1 MEHKHVFF
9 QQDVLA
15 QLFDGLYITDTN
27 RRITYWNAA
36 AEKMTGFSKEEVLG
50 KCCSDNILM
59 HINDEGEQLCTI
71 GCPLSLSMQTGKHQ
85 EADVFLHHKNGY
97 RMPVKVRVSPLT
109 DTEGNIV
116 GAVEVFTDNTSELE
130 KTNRISELEQLALWD
145 ELTQL
150 PNRRHLQQLLEMRFA
165 EFERTG
171 ATFGLAVIDI
181 DHFKRVNDTY
191 GHDAGDRVL
200 QIVAQTMNHSKRA
213 YDIVGRWGGEEF
225 LLIAPSINSSQ
236 LHSLMNRLRMLV
248 EKSRYTCENKQLNIT
263 VSLGGAVVCN
273 GDTPHTLFKKADH
286 MLYESKEGGRNRVNI
301 QPEV

>member
-1 MEHKHVFF
+1 M
-9 QQDVLA
+9 LA
-15 QLFDGLYITDTN
+15 QLFDGLYITDAN

-36 AEKMTGFSKEEVLG
+36 AEKMTGFSKEDVLG

-59 HINDEGEQLCTI
+59 HINDKGEQLCVK
-71 GCPLSLSMQTGKHQ
+71 GCPLSVSIQTGEHQ
-85 EADVFLHHKNGY
+85 EADVFLHHKNGH
-97 RMPVKVRVSPLT
+97 RVPVKVRVSPLK

-116 GAVEVFTDNTSELE
+116 GAVEIFTDNTSELE
-130 KTNRISELEQLALWD
+130 KTNRISDLERLALWD

-150 PNRRHLQQLLEMRFA
+150 PNRRYLQHLLEMRFA

-171 ATFGLAVIDI
+171 GTFGLAVIDI
-181 DHFKRVNDTY
+181 DHFKKVNDIH
-191 GHDAGDRVL
+191 GHDVGDRVL
-200 QIVAQTMNHSKRA
+200 QTVAQTINHGKRA
-213 YDIVGRWGGEEF
+213 YDVVGRWGGEEF

-248 EKSRYTCENKQLNIT
+248 EKSLYTCESKQLNIT

-286 MLYESKEGGRNRVNI
+286 MLYESKDGGRNRVNI
-301 QPEV
+301 QPEA